1 MKHLIIPVLVLL
13 VIIGACKKNSDSAVP
28 DTHGS
33 FLFVN
38 AAPGN
43 VQYNVKLDTFSV
55 GNNIGYGTN
64 TGYKSLRA
72 QKYNLIIADS
82 RQPDKE
88 LLRAQIYLRNNRYYS
103 AFLGADS
110 VGATLLIITE
120 DDLSD
125 PGAGLAKF
133 RLINFA
139 QGFRPDR
146 SPLLM
151 DLYSDT
157 LPRFFNRIPFPAQTG
172 FAPLYGD
179 SAHYKINFRSSD
191 SSNTS
196 KALKTVDMATQTGK
210 IYTLISNGYPLDPA
224 RFNVLVIQHN

>member
-13 VIIGACKKNSDSAVP
+13 VIIGACKKDSDSAVP
-28 DTHGS
+28 DTHGN

-38 AAPGN
+38 AKPGN
-43 VQYNVKLDTFSV
+43 VQYNVKLDTFSI
-55 GNNIGYGTN
+55 GNNLGYGTN
-64 TGYKSLRA
+64 TGYKSFRA

-82 RQPDKE
+82 RQPGVE
-88 LLRAQIYLRNNRYYS
+88 LFRGQIYLRNNRYYS

-110 VGATLLIITE
+110 AGAPLLITTE

-125 PGAGLAKF
+125 PGIGLAKF
-133 RLINFA
+133 RVINFA
-139 QGFRPDR
+139 QGFKPDR

-151 DLYSDT
+151 DVYSDT
-157 LPRFFNRIPFPAQTG
+157 LPRFFSRIPFPAQTG
-172 FAPLYGD
+172 FAPLRGD
-179 SAHYKINFRSSD
+179 SAHYKINFRWAD

-210 IYTLISNGYPLDPA
+210 TYTLISNGYPLDPA

>member
-28 DTHGS
+28 DTHGN

-38 AAPGN
+38 AKPGN
-43 VQYNVKLDTFSV
+43 VQYNVKLDTFSI
-55 GNNIGYGTN
+55 GNSLGYGAN
-64 TGYKSLRA
+64 TGYKSFRA

-82 RQPDKE
+82 RQPGVE
-88 LLRAQIYLRNNRYYS
+88 LFRGQIYLRNNRYYS

-110 VGATLLIITE
+110 AGASLLITTE
-120 DDLSD
+120 DDLTD

-133 RLINFA
+133 RVINFA

-146 SPLLM
+146 SPLPM
-151 DLYSDT
+151 DVYSDT
-157 LPRFFNRIPFPAQTG
+157 FPRFFSRIQFPAQTG
-172 FAPLYGD
+172 FAPLRGD

-196 KALKTVDMATQTGK
+196 KVLKTVDMATQTGK